1 MGRERR
7 RTLPCYP
14 DRLISGP
21 FSRRIRAKP
30 CHMAH
35 SKKLKRG
42 SAGALH
48 CDRPQAYRNIKFE
61 RLIVGRT
68 DSAMSK
74 PFGTMPADANLAAFG
89 SAFGGWLLGTVAP
102 NLMTGL
108 LGGRV
113 TGGHSHLP
121 WWLSA
126 ALTAFAL
133 ALTIQVRTWPLRA
146 ALLAFA
152 AAQALS
158 IGAVARALVVGPTG
172 MAVMHGVFASTLLFA
187 AWPHTGRLARAL
199 AIGLFVVAV
208 GFKMAL
214 RSWGWG

>member
-7 RTLPCYP
+7 WTLPRYP
-14 DRLISGP
+14 DRPISGP
-21 FSRRIRAKP
+21 FSRRIPHKTLP
-30 CHMAH
+30 DGTF
-35 SKKLKRG
+35 KEIKRG
-42 SAGALH
+42 STGALH
-48 CDRPQAYRNIKFE
+48 CDPPHAYRNIKFE
-61 RLIVGRT
+61 RLIVRRT

-74 PFGTMPADANLAAFG
+74 PFRTMPADADLAAFG

-102 NLMTGL
+102 NLMTGV

-133 ALTIQVRTWPLRA
+133 ALTIEVRTWPLRA